1 MIVAL
6 LAFLLSLMVPTA
18 SSAQQ
23 SANYNHLHLAV
34 GALYERGLDVTVGY
48 THETRY
54 QNAWEYF
61 ANFYLKY
68 ADDPLAGHITKD
80 SFWNSYNS
88 WLLGIAYK
96 PCVSRGR
103 NWHGNFR
110 IGALC
115 GSDTKKIIGGATV
128 GYEHT
133 FALYSGWEFFF
144 LVKSDMIIRGKDFFR
159 TGAEIGFMVP
169 L

>member
-6 LAFLLSLMVPTA
+6 LAFMLSFLAPA
-18 SSAQQ
+18 GASAQH

-34 GALYERGLDVTVGY
+34 GALYERGFDVTLGY

-54 QNAWEYF
+54 HNAWEYS
-61 ANFYLKY
+61 ASYYIKY
-68 ADDPLAGHITKD
+68 DDDPLAGHITKD
-80 SFWNSYNS
+80 SFWNSYRS

-103 NWHGNFR
+103 NWHGNAR
-110 IGALC
+110 IGVLV
-115 GSDTKKIIGGATV
+115 GSDTDKLIGGGTV

-133 FALYSGWEFFF
+133 FALRGGWELFF
-144 LVKSDMIIRGKDFFR
+144 LLKSDVIIRGEDLFR
-159 TGAEIGFMVP
+159 TGAELGFKLP